1 MARPAPRRAIARRA
15 QRSRAGRG
23 KPVRQTRSGR
33 SNCRQAP
40 WGGSKTLRVRNDRP
54 SRRKQSS
61 SPAMA
66 VKPRDCTAMCIG
78 VESVPGVLPRSAF
91 KERERVTAR
100 ILRPIPRT
108 SRESIGMGLGIV
120 ASRRFPLP
128 HSRQEPLFP
137 QSKRQPVVDL
147 PRLRLPLPERT
158 GSDRDELLSPHGFVD
173 RAYSVFLLRCVSL
186 LRTSHCIYRATVGAS
201 IPPLSCYSPDA
212 GSHLRALLHRGVNEG
227 TSPRAHPRPL
237 LLRLRYDVPCLERPA
252 GNCLGGG
259 PEGRAPMEVPDLRA
273 SRPNDWNPTPPAR
286 SPTTVGLR
294 LE

>member
-1 MARPAPRRAIARRA
+1 M
-15 QRSRAGRG
+15 
-23 KPVRQTRSGR
+23 
-33 SNCRQAP
+33 
-40 WGGSKTLRVRNDRP
+40 
-54 SRRKQSS
+54 
-61 SPAMA
+61 
-66 VKPRDCTAMCIG
+66 
-78 VESVPGVLPRSAF
+78 VE
-91 KERERVTAR
+91 
-100 ILRPIPRT
+100 
-108 SRESIGMGLGIV
+108 
-120 ASRRFPLP
+120 
-128 HSRQEPLFP
+128 
-137 QSKRQPVVDL
+137 L

-286 SPTTVGLR
+286 SPTTWACDSSSVTTRIRGSGKAGCVPIVEHSAAVPCARHQFVVRQGLSAPAMMTSAGR
-294 LE
+294 TWA